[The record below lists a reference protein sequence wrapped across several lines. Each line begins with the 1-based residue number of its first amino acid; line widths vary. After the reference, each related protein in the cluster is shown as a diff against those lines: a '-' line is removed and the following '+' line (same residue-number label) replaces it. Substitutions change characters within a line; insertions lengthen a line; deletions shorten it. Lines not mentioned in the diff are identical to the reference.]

1 MENRFNNR
9 DFEQFVKQNADQ
21 YRMFP
26 SDKVW
31 NGIHNSLHTRRR
43 WYGIGLAFLIL
54 TTGIVTWV
62 MLNSSEKYKQV
73 VSTLPKIINQPP
85 LVEKKKDF
93 DVVIVPAQTVKE
105 KNTFIASIDILKKKL
120 NFADN
125 TSEPVLEKAY
135 SSEMPFAITTTSP
148 ETVIQSNVIQ
158 PTESNINTKTILY
171 HKQVAI
177 NKPSELHIKSVPVNN
192 FSFSL
197 NGITATIKE
206 TVAPAPEEKPEINK
220 ETYPLSNETAV
231 NANSKTRKKKKS
243 TFQIFITPTISYRA
257 LKENKPFINS
267 SAPLNPSGGAV
278 NNYYYTDINNIVTHK
293 PDIGLQFGFSSG
305 YPLSKNI
312 SLISGFQFNISKYD
326 IKAYSSPT
334 EVTTFAL
341 SNAAGGLNTVST
353 LTNYRN
359 SGINKANWLRNLY
372 FSASAPIGLEFK
384 LMGNK
389 KKTYFGASGTV
400 QPSFILSNRA
410 YLISTDYKNYAE
422 IPSLIRKWNVN
433 TGFELFTG
441 FNTGD
446 LKWRVGPTVRY
457 QVMSSYKKQYPVE
470 ERLFDFGLKMGIML
484 NK

>member
-62 MLNSSEKYKQV
+62 MLNSSEKNKQV
-73 VSTLPKIINQPP
+73 VSTLPKINNQQS

-93 DVVIVPAQTVKE
+93 NMVIVPAQTNKD
-105 KNTFIASIDILKKKL
+105 KNTFITSIDILKKKL
-120 NFADN
+120 NLVDKN
-125 TSEPVLEKAY
+125 TEQVLENTNSTEA
-135 SSEMPFAITTTSP
+135 PFAIAGTSSEP
-148 ETVIQSNVIQ
+148 VIQSNDI
-158 PTESNINTKTILY
+158 PHNESNINTKTIVS
-171 HKQVAI
+171 HKQATI
-177 NKPSELHIKSVPVNN
+177 NKPSDLHINYVQVNN

-197 NGITATIKE
+197 NGIAGTNKE
-206 TVAPAPEEKPEINK
+206 KVTDIIAEKHEETKEIN
-220 ETYPLSNETAV
+220 PLSIETAV
-231 NANSKTRKKKKS
+231 NSKTKKKKKS
-243 TFQIFITPTISYRA
+243 TFQLYITPAISYRA

-267 SAPLNPSGGAV
+267 SAPLNSSGGAV

-293 PDIGLQFGFSSG
+293 PDIGLQFGFTSG

-312 SLISGFQFNISKYD
+312 SLIAGLQFNISKYD

-341 SNAAGGLNTVST
+341 SNASGGSNTVST

-372 FSASAPIGLEFK
+372 FSASAPIGLELK

-389 KKTYFGASGTV
+389 KKIYFGASGTI
-400 QPSFILSNRA
+400 QPSYILSNRA

-433 TGFELFTG
+433 TGFELFAG

-457 QVMSSYKKQYPVE
+457 QTMSSYKKQYPVE
-470 ERLFDFGLKMGIML
+470 ERLFDFGLKMGILL

>member
-31 NGIHNSLHTRRR
+31 SGIHNSLHTRRR

-62 MLNSSEKYKQV
+62 MLNTSEKNKQV
-73 VSTLPKIINQPP
+73 VSTLPININQHRP
-85 LVEKKKDF
+85 VEKKKDF
-93 DVVIVPAQTVKE
+93 DVVIVPAQTIKD
-105 KNTFIASIDILKKKL
+105 KNTFIPSIDILKKKL
-120 NFADN
+120 NLIDKTTEPVIENSITTEDPLAIAK
-125 TSEPVLEKAY
+125 TSSEPAIQSNSIQKNN
-135 SSEMPFAITTTSP
+135 FAINPNTIVPSKQIAVNKPSGSHIKSGPVNDFSFTINGITTTDKEKIIITP
-148 ETVIQSNVIQ
+148 AE
-158 PTESNINTKTILY
+158 KT
-171 HKQVAI
+171 
-177 NKPSELHIKSVPVNN
+177 
-192 FSFSL
+192 
-197 NGITATIKE
+197 
-206 TVAPAPEEKPEINK
+206 EEKK
-220 ETYPLSNETAV
+220 EVNLLSNETAV
-231 NANSKTRKKKKS
+231 NSNSKTKKRKKS
-243 TFQIFITPTISYRA
+243 FFQIFITPTISYRA

-267 SAPLNPSGGAV
+267 SAPLNSSGGAI

-293 PDIGLQFGFSSG
+293 PDMGVQFGFTSG
-305 YPLSKNI
+305 FPLSKSI
-312 SLISGFQFNISKYD
+312 SLIGGLQFNISKYD

-341 SNAAGGLNTVST
+341 SNDAGGTNTVST

-359 SGINKANWLRNLY
+359 SGGNKANWLRNLY
-372 FSASAPIGLEFK
+372 FSASAPIGLEVKFK
-384 LMGNK
+384 GN

-400 QPSFILSNRA
+400 QPSYIISNRA

-446 LKWRVGPTVRY
+446 IKWRVGPTVRY
-457 QVMSSYKKQYPVE
+457 QTISSYKKQYPVE
-470 ERLFDFGLKMGIML
+470 ERLFDFGLKIGIML